1 VQRHLQLRIEAQGKY
16 LQAVLEQAQ
25 ETLGKQ
31 NLGPANLEDA
41 KIKISQLVSQVSTE
55 QQAPAEQSAGT
66 VAAHQ
71 SLPQI
76 HGCQALNTRRQTQIL
91 PTCNSQSTSRNNGN
105 KKANMTSQLTKI
117 VVCNCDTALQK
128 N

>member
-41 KIKISQLVSQVSTE
+41 KIKISELVSQVSTE
-55 QQAPAEQSAGT
+55 QQAPAEQSAGA

-91 PTCNSQSTSRNNGN
+91 PTCNSQSTS
-105 KKANMTSQLTKI
+105 MEQWE
-117 VVCNCDTALQK
+117 
-128 N
+128 